1 MKNKRFLNQGL
12 DIYRAGLGIGV
23 LTKSDP
29 SAGGHYASQAST
41 GILQQERGSKLAD
54 QPPGHMFPILTPGLS
69 IREDIAVDAMVA
81 DMATDMEVQMVA
93 DMKMDKVADM
103 ATKE

>member
-1 MKNKRFLNQGL
+1 MRERRFLNQGL

-29 SAGGHYASQAST
+29 SAGGHYASPAST

-69 IREDIAVDAMVA
+69 IREDIAVDMG
-81 DMATDMEVQMVA
+81 VQMVA

>member
-1 MKNKRFLNQGL
+1 MREKRFLNQGL

-29 SAGGHYASQAST
+29 SAGGHYASPAST
-41 GILQQERGSKLAD
+41 GILQERGSKLAD
-54 QPPGHMFPILTPGLS
+54 QPPGHIFPILTPGLS

-93 DMKMDKVADM
+93 DMKMEKVADM
-103 ATKE
+103 ATEE